1 MARKRST
8 QEGNGQRVRHAWGI
22 GVVQYGIIGWT
33 VAVPILIGAAL
44 GYWIDSTGPGGI
56 YWTILLMLAGLA
68 LGVAAAW
75 LWMRREIRYDRSL

>member
-1 MARKRST
+1 
-8 QEGNGQRVRHAWGI
+8 
-22 GVVQYGIIGWT
+22 